1 MFKLSK
7 VKSKYVLASGHN
19 YEIALE
25 TERNLLEALLA
36 ECVSWLV
43 ATIVTVGFFCLYTK
57 FVCPEVWNYIVMNK
71 LSMASIALIIVG
83 FVFTIYFGYNNYQ
96 EKKQL
101 EHERLELTNKI
112 EQLQQTIARNN
123 QIIADN
129 EQSKRELEN
138 QSTERQEQINEQLKN
153 NDCAGQLVPVSVSNS
168 LYNRA
173 QNLRQSVDT
182 SKSIK

>member
-25 TERNLLEALLA
+25 TERNSLEVLIV

-57 FVCPEVWNYIVMNK
+57 FVCPEVWSYIVMNK
-71 LSMASIALIIVG
+71 SSMASIALIVAA
-83 FVFTIYFGYNNYQ
+83 FVFAVHFGYNNYQ

-101 EHERLELTNKI
+101 QKDKTELYEKI
-112 EQLQQTIARNN
+112 EQLEQNIAKNN

-138 QSTERQEQINEQLKN
+138 QSIERQEQINERLKN
-153 NDCAGQLVPVSVSNS
+153 NNCANEYVPVSVADGV
-168 LYNRA
+168 YNRA
-173 QNLRQSVDT
+173 KNIRYSANPGEST
-182 SKSIK
+182 R

>member
-1 MFKLSK
+1 MDKFK
-7 VKSKYVLASGHN
+7 
-19 YEIALE
+19 
-25 TERNLLEALLA
+25 
-36 ECVSWLV
+36 
-43 ATIVTVGFFCLYTK
+43 
-57 FVCPEVWNYIVMNK
+57 K
-71 LSMASIALIIVG
+71 LFIVG
-83 FVFTIYFGYNNYQ
+83 IVLGIIIRIGYNNYQ

-101 EHERLELTNKI
+101 EHERFELTNKI
-112 EQLQQTIARNN
+112 EHLQQTIEKNN

-153 NDCAGQLVPVSVSNS
+153 NDCASQLVPNAVSNS

-173 QNLRQSVDT
+173 KNLRQSTDT